1 MHRKQ
6 SHKISAAVF
15 IFVKK
20 VLYYKN
26 FLKSLPMRRFSFGQK
41 SFKRDR
47 IYFLISIIAIATTL
61 VVSLPSPKVRA
72 AAETLNCDGN
82 SRTISVGTYTD
93 ATGNQFTSGAD
104 LTLAQGSGSC
114 TFTITQL
121 GNASAIELASLNIQ
135 SGVTLTHDAA
145 VTTDGTYNK
154 IELDVTGDVVVESGA
169 SIDVSAKGL
178 ASDGGSVYGYGMYDG
193 VISNSFGYASSQG
206 SGGSHGGPG
215 GSYTDFSFGAAVLT
229 QYDSISNPIYPGS
242 SGSWFTALAK
252 GGGVVRITAAN
263 VTVSGT
269 IYANATT
276 LGFAGEG
283 AGGTI
288 YLNASGNISGDG
300 TLTANGGGGVTSY
313 GGGGGGRIALH
324 YANISSGFTLQAKG
338 GDVSGSGEDGGAG
351 TIYKKPSAQTYG
363 DLIVDNG
370 GVDSLYY
377 ATELPYSP
385 SIPTS
390 DRVATYANGY
400 VFNSV
405 TVSNNGVLN
414 IPTSLD
420 STGDGTLSRSRKFYI
435 VNACDASALDTS
447 NANGQIQWGLASVS
461 DPSLSGSNY
470 TCIEPQYIMEFTLTT
485 STASESVTSG
495 NIEIIAI
502 GPAPTT
508 TFVDYTVNLT
518 STTATGGGV
527 DFTLANGTASFAA
540 GDTTTT
546 ISFTVVNDGDMES
559 DEDIV
564 VELSN
569 PVNGVVGL
577 ASAHTYTIEDNDT
590 PGITSDVG
598 SGVNVTEG
606 SDTLDTYTLV
616 LDALPLAT
624 VTIHISSDDQV
635 TTTVE
640 SIEFTTANWD
650 TPQSISVGSLNDS
663 IAESSHSGTIS
674 HSVSSTDLGY
684 EGLVVDDVSV
694 SISDNDFAGATVSQ
708 SGGSTIVS
716 ENGVTDTYTLVLNT
730 LPIAPVTI
738 SISPNDEVTVST
750 SSIVF
755 NTSTWNV
762 PQTITV
768 TAVDDL
774 DSDQWD
780 GISISHSSTSDDPQY
795 NAIFI
800 GGIFGTVIDN
810 ESPAVTITASGGSTN
825 IREGGVVDT
834 FTVNLET
841 QPSDDVIIILD
852 DGSEMTA
859 SPSELTFTALNWQA
873 LQTVTLTAIDDETFE
888 GSENTSVSFTA
899 SSTDSNYH
907 NISIN
912 SVSVTVYDNDG
923 ITVTE
928 SAGSTNIVEG
938 GATDSFDVVLDE
950 NPFSNVTISLTTS
963 TQYSLSTTTL
973 YFHSDDWDTPQT
985 VTLTAVDDVDVE
997 GNHTAT
1003 VSSSISTFAFTY
1015 GGTVM
1020 ENVTVNITDNDE
1032 PVAGVTVTP
1041 SSGTTELTEAG
1052 QTDTYTVVLDTM
1064 PAADVTIS
1072 VTPDNQSTVSSSS
1085 LIFTAINWDTAQ
1097 TVTVTAVNDFIAEG
1111 GHTSTISH
1119 VATSADGDYEA
1130 IAIDDVVATITD
1142 NDTAGITVSTISAS
1156 TTEAGVT
1163 STFTVV
1169 LESEPT
1175 EDVIIP
1181 LSSSDATEGTISTS
1195 SLTFNPANWD
1205 TVRTVVVTGIDDDI
1219 DDGNIAYTINITA
1232 TSSTDPNYH
1241 NINPTD
1247 VSVENMDNDTIGV
1260 TITESDGST
1269 TVSEAGFTDTYTLVL
1284 ATEPTFDVTVE
1295 ISADS
1300 QSTVSTSSIVFSTE
1314 NWDTPQTITVTAD
1327 NDNID
1332 EDSPH
1337 TSTIT
1342 HDATSADAS
1351 YEDVAISSVTVN
1363 ITDNDIAGVTV
1374 SPLFVTTTEA
1384 GVTSTFTVV
1393 LDSRPVEDVQINLS
1407 VTDVDEASLS
1417 SSTLIFNPSNW
1428 STERT
1433 IIVTGLDDLLIDG
1446 NGEYIVVIGPVSSTD
1461 PNYAVINPTDVT
1473 GVNIDDDVA
1482 GITVGAL
1489 SGNTSEAGGT
1499 ATFTLVLDTE
1509 PTENVFIGIS
1519 SSDITEGTVSTSSV
1533 TFTSENWDTPQT
1545 ITVTG
1550 VNDSVDDGDV
1560 AYTIVIDASTSA
1572 DVAYDGIDP
1581 NNIAVTNT
1589 DNDTAGITVSSENV
1603 DTTEGGVTDT
1613 YSLVLDTE
1621 PTATVNFVLSVDAQS
1636 SVSTSSF
1643 SFTSANWN
1651 TPQTITVTA
1660 VNDNVDD
1667 LVSTSSISHTVSSA
1681 DPNYDDFVV
1690 SSVINT
1696 ITDNDTAG
1704 FTISAISGNTSEG
1717 GGTATYNLVL
1727 TSQPTANVTIPVASN
1742 NTDEGTVSTSSIV
1755 FTAGSWNI
1763 ARTITVTGV
1772 DDDTVD
1778 GNINFSVIHSAVTSD
1793 DSNYN
1798 GLNPDDVNVT
1808 NTDDDIA
1815 QVILTQSGGT
1825 TTLSENAGTDTYTI
1839 VLNSEPSDSVTV
1851 NITAGDGITLSTSS
1865 ILFTVASWDTAQTI
1879 TITGI
1884 DNADVD
1890 GDRTSTLSHVALSDD
1905 ADYGGIEID
1914 DLTVNITDDDTP
1926 EEEVPGTSHNGGS
1939 GNSAPSTPSDSTVDT
1954 PAEDSSTV
1962 PFVPAEE
1969 TLTLVDTQRQQI
1981 VIGEAVHHV
1990 TRVSAT
1996 DLVATIILESDPITL
2011 TLQKNKIKR
2020 IDTDGDKKVDLSV
2033 TYLGLVNGTPKFVFA
2048 TIAPVETIVDP
2059 APVEPVDTVGPK
2071 QCLLLK
2077 GNPYKVEG
2085 SPAVYLVDVAHN
2097 LDGSVNLNIPCAK
2110 RAFINADLY
2119 FTYFESWKNIRTVD
2133 PQLLA
2138 EIPNDALL
2146 SIPVGP
2152 RRTLTTGSLIKMIDD
2167 PKVYL
2172 VLGAQKH
2179 WIQTEVIFRT
2189 LGYLFSWVDEVTRDT
2204 LNSFGEGSAIDKPVR
2219 PAGTI
2224 IRYPQSDT
2232 LYRIVNKGSV
2242 LDKEEVI
2249 PTEGLSNY
2257 NKERI
2262 VTVSGSEVYPRN
2274 SEAPSARLVQ
2284 LNRFLSVGSTG
2295 QDVLALQNILKDL
2308 GYLTATPNGYF
2319 GPATFEA
2326 VKQFQQDR
2334 GIDVRGYVGPAT
2346 RDALNNL

>member
-1 MHRKQ
+1 
-6 SHKISAAVF
+6 
-15 IFVKK
+15 
-20 VLYYKN
+20 
-26 FLKSLPMRRFSFGQK
+26 MRRFSFTHK
-41 SFKRDR
+41 SFRIDR
-47 IYFLISIIAIATTL
+47 FYFFVSIFAIAATL
-61 VVSLPSPKVRA
+61 VVSFPSQRVRA

-93 ATGNQFTSGAD
+93 STGDQFSSGAD
-104 LTLAQGSGSC
+104 LTLAQGSGAC
-114 TFTITQL
+114 TFTLTQL
-121 GNASAIELASLNIQ
+121 GNANAIELASLNIQ
-135 SGVTLTHDAA
+135 SGVTLTHAGA

-154 IELDVTGDVVVESGA
+154 IELEVTGDVVVESGA
-169 SIDVSAKGL
+169 SIDVSEKGL
-178 ASDGGSVYGYGMYDG
+178 ISDGSSLYGYGFYDG
-193 VISNSFGYASSQG
+193 VIANSFGYGSSYG

-215 GSYTDFSFGAAVLT
+215 GSYTDFSFSAAVSP
-229 QYDSISNPIYPGS
+229 QHDSISNPIYPGS
-242 SGSWFTALAK
+242 SGSWFTSLAK
-252 GGGVVRITAAN
+252 GGGVVRITATN

-269 IYANATT
+269 IYSNAATI
-276 LGFAGEG
+276 GSAGEG

-288 YLNASGNISGDG
+288 YLNASGNIMGDG

-324 YANISSGFTLQAKG
+324 YTNISSSFTLQAKG
-338 GDVSGSGEDGGAG
+338 GNVSGFGEDGGAG
-351 TIYKKPSAQTYG
+351 TIYKKPAGQTYG

-370 GVDSLYY
+370 GVDSVYY
-377 ATELPYSP
+377 ATEPPYSP
-385 SIPTS
+385 SIPS
-390 DRVATYANGY
+390 IDRVATYAGGY

-414 IPTSLD
+414 IPSSLD
-420 STGDGTLSRSRKFYI
+420 STGNGTLSRSRKFYI
-435 VNACDASALDTS
+435 VNACNGTALDTS
-447 NANGQIQWGLASVS
+447 NANGQIQWGSSSIS

-527 DFTLANGTASFAA
+527 DFTLANGTATFDA
-540 GDTTTT
+540 GDTTTS
-546 ISFTVVNDGDMES
+546 ISFTIVDDGDMES

-564 VELSN
+564 VGLEN

-577 ASAHTYTIEDNDT
+577 ASSHAYTIEDNDT

-616 LDALPLAT
+616 LDSLPLAT
-624 VTIHISSDDQV
+624 VTVHISSDDQV

-640 SIEFTTANWD
+640 SIEFTTSNWD
-650 TPQSISVGSLNDS
+650 TPQSISVGSQDDS

-684 EGLVVDDVSV
+684 EGVIIDDVSV
-694 SISDNDFAGATVSQ
+694 TISDNDFAGVTVSQ
-708 SGGSTIVS
+708 SGGSTVVS

-730 LPIAPVTI
+730 IPLAPVTI
-738 SISPNDEVTVST
+738 SISPNEEVTVST

-762 PQTITV
+762 AQTITV
-768 TAVDDL
+768 SAVDDG

-780 GISISHSSTSDDPQY
+780 GINISHSSTSDDPQY

-810 ESPAVTITASGGSTN
+810 ETPAVTITASGGSTSV
-825 IREGGVVDT
+825 REGGVTDT

-841 QPSDDVIIILD
+841 EPSDDVIIILD
-852 DGSEMTA
+852 DGAEMTA
-859 SPSELTFTALNWQA
+859 SPSELTFTVLNWQSQ
-873 LQTVTLTAIDDETFE
+873 QTVTLTAIDDATFE

-912 SVSVTVYDNDG
+912 SLSVTVYDNDG

-928 SAGSTNIVEG
+928 SGGSTNIVEG

-973 YFHSDDWDTPQT
+973 YFHSSDWDTAQTIT
-985 VTLTAVDDVDVE
+985 VTAIDDVDVE

-1003 VSSSISTFAFTY
+1003 VSSSISTFAFSYSNTI
-1015 GGTVM
+1015 M
-1020 ENVTVNITDNDE
+1020 QNVTLNITDNDE
-1032 PVAGVTVTP
+1032 PVAAVTVTP
-1041 SSGTTELTEAG
+1041 SLGTTELTEAG
-1052 QTDTYTVVLDTM
+1052 QTDTYTVVLDTL

-1072 VTPDNQSTVSSSS
+1072 VTPDSQSTVSSSS
-1085 LIFTAINWDTAQ
+1085 LIFTALNWDTAQ

-1119 VATSADGDYEA
+1119 AATSADGDYEG
-1130 IAIDDVVATITD
+1130 ISIDDVTATITD
-1142 NDTAGITVSTISAS
+1142 NDTAAITVSTISAS

-1169 LESEPT
+1169 LGSEPT
-1175 EDVIIP
+1175 GTVIIP
-1181 LSSSDATEGTISTS
+1181 LSSSDGTEGSISTS
-1195 SLTFNPANWD
+1195 SLTFDPANWD
-1205 TVRTVVVTGIDDDI
+1205 TVRTVIVTGIDDDI
-1219 DDGNIAYTINITA
+1219 DDGTIAYTINLTA
-1232 TSSTDPNYH
+1232 TSSTDPNYDS
-1241 NINPTD
+1241 INPTD
-1247 VSVENMDNDTIGV
+1247 VSVENMDNDTVGV

-1295 ISADS
+1295 ITADS
-1300 QSTVSTSSIVFSTE
+1300 QSTVSTSSIIFSTE

-1374 SPLFVTTTEA
+1374 LPLFVTTTEA

-1407 VTDVDEASLS
+1407 VTDIAEASIS

-1428 STERT
+1428 SSERT
-1433 IIVTGLDDLLIDG
+1433 IIVTGLDDLLTDG
-1446 NGEYIVVIGPVSSTD
+1446 NASYIVVIGPVSSTD
-1461 PNYAVINPTDVT
+1461 PNYAVINPTDVS

-1482 GITVGAL
+1482 GITVGAI

-1499 ATFTLVLDTE
+1499 ANFTLVLDTE

-1519 SSDITEGTVSTSSV
+1519 SSDITEGTVSTSTV
-1533 TFTSENWDTPQT
+1533 TFTSENWDTPQA
-1545 ITVTG
+1545 IIVTG

-1560 AYTIVIDASTSA
+1560 AYSIILDASISG
-1572 DVAYDGIDP
+1572 DDAYDGIDP
-1581 NNIAVTNT
+1581 NNIALTNT
-1589 DNDTAGITVSSENV
+1589 DNDTAGITLSTSTAE
-1603 DTTEGGVTDT
+1603 TTEGGATDT
-1613 YSLVLDTE
+1613 YTLVLDTE
-1621 PTATVNFVLSVDAQS
+1621 PIANVNFVLSVDAQS

-1667 LVSTSSISHTVSSA
+1667 LVSTSSISHTVASA

-1704 FTISAISGNTSEG
+1704 FSVSAISGNTSEG
-1717 GGTATYNLVL
+1717 GGTATYTFVL
-1727 TSQPTANVTIPVASN
+1727 TSQPTANITIPVASN
-1742 NTDEGTVSTSSIV
+1742 NTDEGTVSTSSLV
-1755 FTAGSWNI
+1755 FTAGSWNL

-1772 DDDTVD
+1772 DDDSID
-1778 GNINFSVIHSAVTSD
+1778 GNINFSIIHSAVTSD
-1793 DSNYN
+1793 DVNYN
-1798 GLNPDDVNVT
+1798 GLNPDDVNAT

-1825 TTLSENAGTDTYTI
+1825 TTLSENAGTDTYTL
-1839 VLNSEPSDSVTV
+1839 VLNSEPTDSVTIT
-1851 NITAGDGITLSTSS
+1851 ITAGDGVTVSTSS
-1865 ILFTVASWDTAQTI
+1865 ILFTTVSWDTAKTI

-1884 DNADVD
+1884 DNADID

-1905 ADYGGIEID
+1905 GDYGGIEID
-1914 DLTVNITDDDTP
+1914 DLTVNITDDDVD
-1926 EEEVPGTSHNGGS
+1926 EEPGRSYNGGD
-1939 GNSAPSTPSDSTVDT
+1939 GGRQNNPSE
-1954 PAEDSSTV
+1954 EDSSSSS
-1962 PFVPAEE
+1962 FVPAEE
-1969 TLTLVDTQRQQI
+1969 TIVLSDTKRQQI
-1981 VIGEAVHHV
+1981 VIGTAVHHV

-1996 DLVATIILESDPITL
+1996 EFVATIILESDPITL

-2033 TYLGLVNGTPKFVFA
+2033 TYLGLENGTPKFVFA
-2048 TIAPVETIVDP
+2048 TIAPTENVPP
-2059 APVEPVDTVGPK
+2059 APPSEPQDTNNPTPPK

-2077 GNPYKVEG
+2077 GNPYKIEG

-2097 LDGSVNLNIPCAK
+2097 IDGSINSNIVCAK
-2110 RAFINADLY
+2110 RAFVNADLY

-2133 PQLLA
+2133 PQLLE
-2138 EIPNDALL
+2138 EIPNDAITA
-2146 SIPVGP
+2146 IPVGP

-2172 VLGAQKH
+2172 IIGAQKH
-2179 WIQTEVIFRT
+2179 WIQTEVIFRA
-2189 LGYLFSWVDEVTRDT
+2189 LGYLFSWVDEVGRET
-2204 LNSFGEGSAIDKPVR
+2204 LNSFSEGKVIDEPVR

-2224 IRYPQSDT
+2224 IRYPQDGNI
-2232 LYRIVNKGSV
+2232 YRVVENGNT
-2242 LDKEEVI
+2242 LDKQKI
-2249 PTEGLSNY
+2249 NSTETLTNY
-2257 NKERI
+2257 DKDRI
-2262 VTVSGSEVYPRN
+2262 VTVSQNEVYPQNKLTPNISTFRF
-2274 SEAPSARLVQ
+2274 
-2284 LNRFLSVGSTG
+2284 NRFLSQGASG
-2295 QDVLALQNILKDL
+2295 EDVIKLQNILKDL

-2319 GPATFEA
+2319 GPATREA
-2326 VKQFQQDR
+2326 VLNFQKDR
-2334 GIDVRGYVGPAT
+2334 GIDQKGHVGPAT
-2346 RDALNNL
+2346 REALNKL